1 MEVLNKELWG
11 NTLIDYLI
19 SVGIIVGALVLT
31 KVIYSIILNMIRK
44 RTEKSQKK
52 NIEVL
57 LRKTQTP
64 FTLTILFVACKI
76 SLLMLNQ
83 PETSSNGI
91 SKLFNFLSAISI
103 TWLISRAIS
112 ALLAGTLSKNTADNS
127 KKLDKHLVSLLQKIS
142 VYVIW
147 LVGFIFAL
155 HVVGVKVSALVA
167 GLGIGSMAIALA
179 AQDTI
184 KNLFGGFTL
193 FIDHPFRIGER
204 IKIDA
209 VDGHVTDIG
218 MRSLRIRT
226 LDNRIVSIPN
236 SKVVDST
243 LENVT
248 SQPSARM
255 KVKLGLTYDTSFENM
270 ALAMELLKSLP
281 QKIKGIESEVNATFD
296 EYGDFSMQIL
306 LIYYIKSDADYFG
319 TISEVNMEILRMFN
333 ENKLEF
339 AFPTQTL
346 YVKK

>member
-1 MEVLNKELWG
+1 METLNQKILG
-11 NTLIDYLI
+11 NTLVDYLI
-19 SVGIIVGALVLT
+19 SIGIVVGAILLT
-31 KVIYSIILNMIRK
+31 KIIYAIILSIAKK
-44 RTEKSQKK
+44 RSR
-52 NIEVL
+52 NISVL
-57 LRKTQTP
+57 LLQKIQTP
-64 FTLTILFVACKI
+64 LMLAVLFVVGEIAT
-76 SLLMLNQ
+76 LMLEQ
-83 PETSSNGI
+83 PESSRI
-91 SKLFNFLSAISI
+91 FVQKFFNFFSAIFI
-103 TWLISRAIS
+103 TWMISRGVS
-112 ALLAGTLSKNTADNS
+112 ALLLGALLKTTSDAD
-127 KKLDKHLVSLLQKIS
+127 KKFDKHLISLFQKIS

-147 LVGFIFAL
+147 LIGFIFAL
-155 HVVGVKVSALVA
+155 HLAGVKVSAVVA

-204 IKIDA
+204 IKIDT

-226 LDNRIVSIPN
+226 LDNRMVSIPN

-248 SQPSARM
+248 SQPNARM
-255 KVKLGLTYDTSFENM
+255 RVKLGLTYDTSFENM